1 VDDLVD
7 RLAIRRGQHAI
18 TNNDDRTETMT
29 GTAVVF
35 SGLDWAVVAA
45 YFVVNTAICVWCAL
59 QKEKNTEDYFLA
71 SRSAGWILIGSSIFA
86 SNIGAEH
93 LIGLAGSG
101 ADSGMAFAH
110 WELHSYLVLVLGW
123 VFAPFYLRAKIFTT
137 PEFLEKRYTPATRT
151 VLSGIFLVSYI
162 LTKASVTIFAG
173 AFAIQTILGY
183 QHVNV
188 PLLGETDFFWF
199 AATSLVVVTGIFV
212 ILGGMKSVLWTEAM
226 HVPVLLAG
234 STVLLIVGLGQIG
247 GMDALRAAN
256 PETIHLWRPLSTTAE
271 TQGFPGFL
279 FDPSATPWLGVL
291 LCSPIIGLWYWCTD
305 QYIVQR
311 VLTGKSL
318 RESRRGTIF
327 AAYLKL
333 APLFIFLL
341 PGMIAV
347 ALYKQG
353 APGFETIGDN
363 PQGAFPVLVSSLLP
377 VGLRGLVLA
386 GMLSALMS
394 ALASL
399 FNSTATLFTVDFYK
413 RLRPQSSEKQL
424 VFVGRIATGAVI
436 VLGMLWI
443 PFLQDL
449 GKGQL
454 YTYLQLVQSLLA
466 PSIAAVFMLGIFAH
480 GVTPKSGLVGIIT
493 GFVIGMARLIFQ
505 ALHEVKHVEWPSFI
519 QTLVDI
525 NWLYFSFLLFVFTCA
540 VIFIVSMFTPKA
552 PEAQIAGL
560 TYSSVTKEMTAE
572 DRESFGF
579 WEIFHTV
586 VIVGIILGI
595 YIYFW

>member
-1 VDDLVD
+1 
-7 RLAIRRGQHAI
+7 
-18 TNNDDRTETMT
+18 MT
-29 GTAVVF
+29 GTAVSF
-35 SGLDWAVVAA
+35 SGLDWAVVVL
-45 YFVVNTAICVWCAL
+45 YFIVNTAICVWAAML
-59 QKEKNTEDYFLA
+59 KEKDTTDYFLA
-71 SRSAGWILIGSSIFA
+71 SRQAGWFLIGSSIFA

-101 ADSGMAFAH
+101 AGSGMAFAH
-110 WELHSYLVLVLGW
+110 WELHSYLILVLGW
-123 VFAPFYLRAKIFTT
+123 IFAPFYLRSSVFTT
-137 PEFLEKRYTPATRT
+137 PEFLERRYTPQTRT
-151 VLSGIFLVSYI
+151 FLSLIFLVSYI

-183 QHVNV
+183 QTVHIPAFGDV
-188 PLLGETDFFWF
+188 DFFWF
-199 AATSLVVVTGIFV
+199 AALSLVIVTGVFV

-226 HVPVLLAG
+226 HVPVLLVG
-234 STVLLIVGLGQIG
+234 SAVLLVVGLSKIG
-247 GMDALRAAN
+247 GLDALRAAN
-256 PETIHLWRPLSTTAE
+256 PETIHLWRPLSTTPA

-279 FDPSATPWLGVL
+279 FDPSTTPWLGVL
-291 LCSPIIGLWYWCTD
+291 LASPIIGLWYWCTD

-311 VLTGKSL
+311 VLTARNLK
-318 RESRRGTIF
+318 EARRGTMF
-327 AAYLKL
+327 AGYLKL
-333 APLFIFLL
+333 APVFIFLL

-353 APGFETIGDN
+353 APGFESIGTT

-394 ALASL
+394 SLASL

-413 RLRPQSSEKQL
+413 RLRPQSSEGHL
-424 VFVGRIATGAVI
+424 VFVGRVATGGII

-466 PSIAAVFMLGIFAH
+466 PSIAAVFMAGILSARA
-480 GVTPKSGLVGIIT
+480 TPKSGFVGIAT
-493 GFVIGMARLIFQ
+493 GFAIGMIRLVLQ
-505 ALHEVKHVEWPSFI
+505 ATHEMYHIKWPGIVQDF
-519 QTLVDI
+519 VDI
-525 NWLYFSFLLFVFTCA
+525 NWLYFSFFLFVFTCVLIYVVSA
-540 VIFIVSMFTPKA
+540 VTPKA
-552 PEAQIAGL
+552 TPEQIAGL
-560 TYSSVTKEMTAE
+560 TYRSVTPEQTAE
-572 DRESFGF
+572 ERKSYGF
-579 WEIFHTV
+579 WEIFHTCAILAI
-586 VIVGIILGI
+586 IVGI

>member
-1 VDDLVD
+1 
-7 RLAIRRGQHAI
+7 
-18 TNNDDRTETMT
+18 MT
-29 GTAVVF
+29 GTAVSF
-35 SGLDWAVVAA
+35 GAIDWAIVAL
-45 YFVVNTAICVWCAL
+45 YFVANTAICIWAAL
-59 QKEKNTEDYFLA
+59 KKEKDTTDYFLA
-71 SRSAGWILIGSSIFA
+71 SRSAGWFLIGSSIFA

-101 ADSGMAFAH
+101 ASEGVAFAH

-123 VFAPFYLRAKIFTT
+123 VFAPFYLRANVFTT
-137 PEFLEKRYTPATRT
+137 PEFLERRYTPGTRT
-151 VLSGIFLVSYI
+151 FLSFIFLVSYI

-183 QHVNV
+183 ENVNL
-188 PLLGETDFFWF
+188 PLFGETDFFWF
-199 AATSLVVVTGIFV
+199 SAFFLVIITGVFVV
-212 ILGGMKSVLWTEAM
+212 LGGMKSVLWTEAM
-226 HVPVLLAG
+226 HVPVLLTG
-234 STVLLIVGLGQIG
+234 SAVLLFVGLGEIG
-247 GMDALRAAN
+247 GLDVLKAAN
-256 PETIHLWRPLSTTAE
+256 PETVHLWRPLSTTPE

-279 FDPSATPWLGVL
+279 FDPSNTPWLGVL

-311 VLTGKSL
+311 VLTARNLK
-318 RESRRGTIF
+318 EARRGTIF

-333 APLFIFLL
+333 APVFIFLL

-347 ALYKQG
+347 ALWKQG
-353 APGFETIGDN
+353 APGFEGIGDN
-363 PQGAFPVLVSSLLP
+363 PQSAFPVLVSNLLP

-413 RLRPQSSEKQL
+413 RLRPESTETHL
-424 VFVGRIATGAVI
+424 VTVGRVATVGVI

-466 PSIAAVFMLGIFAH
+466 PSIAAVFMAGIFSSY
-480 GVTPKSGLVGIIT
+480 VTPKSGFYGIVA
-493 GFVIGMARLIFQ
+493 GLLIGM
-505 ALHEVKHVEWPSFI
+505 
-519 QTLVDI
+519 
-525 NWLYFSFLLFVFTCA
+525 Y
-540 VIFIVSMFTPKA
+540 
-552 PEAQIAGL
+552 
-560 TYSSVTKEMTAE
+560 
-572 DRESFGF
+572 
-579 WEIFHTV
+579 
-586 VIVGIILGI
+586 
-595 YIYFW
+595 

>member
-1 VDDLVD
+1 
-7 RLAIRRGQHAI
+7 
-18 TNNDDRTETMT
+18 MT
-29 GTAVVF
+29 GTAVTF
-35 SGLDWAVVAA
+35 SSLDWTIVAL
-45 YFVVNTAICVWCAL
+45 YFVANTAICVWCAL
-59 QKEKNTEDYFLA
+59 MKERDTTDYFLA
-71 SRSAGWILIGSSIFA
+71 SRTAGWFLIGSSIFA

-123 VFAPFYLRAKIFTT
+123 VFAPFYLRANIFTT
-137 PEFLEKRYTPATRT
+137 PEFLERRYTPATRT
-151 VLSGIFLVSYI
+151 VLSLIFFVSYI

-183 QHVNV
+183 QSVQLPV
-188 PLLGETDFFWF
+188 LGEVDFFWF
-199 AATSLVVVTGIFV
+199 AAFSLVTITGVFV

-226 HVPVLLAG
+226 HVPVLLTG
-234 STVLLIVGLGQIG
+234 SIVLLIVGLSQIG
-247 GMDALRAAN
+247 GLDALRAAN
-256 PETIHLWRPLSTTAE
+256 PETIHLWRPLSTTPA
-271 TQGFPGFL
+271 TQGVPGFL
-279 FDPSATPWLGVL
+279 FDPSSTPWLGVL
-291 LCSPIIGLWYWCTD
+291 LTSPIIGLWYWCTD

-311 VLTGKSL
+311 VLTAKDL
-318 RESRRGTIF
+318 REARRGTMF

-333 APLFIFLL
+333 APVFIFLL

-347 ALYKQG
+347 ALFKQG
-353 APGFETIGDN
+353 APGFESIGAN
-363 PQGAFPVLVSSLLP
+363 PQGAFPVLVSNLLP

-413 RLRPQSSEKQL
+413 RLRPQSSERHL
-424 VFVGRIATGAVI
+424 VLVGRLATAVVI
-436 VLGMLWI
+436 LLGMAWI

-466 PSIAAVFMLGIFAH
+466 PSIAAVFMLGIFSR
-480 GVTPKSGLVGIIT
+480 GVTPHSGLIGIVT
-493 GFVIGMARLIFQ
+493 GFVVGMLRLVLQ
-505 ALHEVKHVEWPSFI
+505 ATHEMYHIEWPGLVQAF
-519 QTLVDI
+519 VDI

-540 VIFIVSMFTPKA
+540 LIFAVSAVTKKA
-552 PEAQIAGL
+552 PPEQLAGL
-560 TYSSVTKEMTAE
+560 TYGSVTQEQDAATRA
-572 DRESFGF
+572 SFGF
-579 WEIFHTV
+579 WELFHTG
-586 VIVGIILGI
+586 VILAIIAGI

>member
-1 VDDLVD
+1 
-7 RLAIRRGQHAI
+7 
-18 TNNDDRTETMT
+18 MS
-29 GTAVVF
+29 GTAVTF
-35 SGLDWAVVAA
+35 SSLDWTIVAL
-45 YFVVNTAICVWCAL
+45 YFVANTAICVWCAL
-59 QKEKNTEDYFLA
+59 MKERDTTDYFLA
-71 SRSAGWILIGSSIFA
+71 SRTAGWFLIGSSIFA

-123 VFAPFYLRAKIFTT
+123 VFAPFYLRANIFTT
-137 PEFLEKRYTPATRT
+137 PEFLERRYTPATRT
-151 VLSGIFLVSYI
+151 VLSLIFFVSYI

-183 QHVNV
+183 QSVQLPV
-188 PLLGETDFFWF
+188 LGEVDFFWF
-199 AATSLVVVTGIFV
+199 AAFSLVTVTGIFV

-226 HVPVLLAG
+226 HVPVLLTG
-234 STVLLIVGLGQIG
+234 SIVLLIVGLSQIG
-247 GMDALRAAN
+247 GLDALRTAN
-256 PETIHLWRPLSTTAE
+256 PETIHLWRPLSTTPA

-279 FDPSATPWLGVL
+279 FDPSSTPWLGVL
-291 LCSPIIGLWYWCTD
+291 LTSPIIGLWYWCTD

-311 VLTGKSL
+311 VLTARDL
-318 RESRRGTIF
+318 REARRGTMF

-333 APLFIFLL
+333 APVFIFLL

-347 ALYKQG
+347 ALFKQG
-353 APGFETIGDN
+353 APGFESIGAN
-363 PQGAFPVLVSSLLP
+363 PQGAFPVLVSNLLP

-413 RLRPQSSEKQL
+413 RLRPQSSERHL
-424 VFVGRIATGAVI
+424 VLVGRLATAVVI
-436 VLGMLWI
+436 LLGMAWI

-466 PSIAAVFMLGIFAH
+466 PSIAAVFMLGIFSR
-480 GVTPKSGLVGIIT
+480 GVTPHSGLIGIVT
-493 GFVIGMARLIFQ
+493 GFVVGMLRLVLQ
-505 ALHEVKHVEWPSFI
+505 ATHEMYHIEWPQLVQAF
-519 QTLVDI
+519 VDI
-525 NWLYFSFLLFVFTCA
+525 NWLYFSFLLFVFTCVLIFA
-540 VIFIVSMFTPKA
+540 VSAVTKKA
-552 PEAQIAGL
+552 PPEQLAGL
-560 TYSSVTKEMTAE
+560 TYGSVT
-572 DRESFGF
+572 REQDAATRASFGF
-579 WEIFHTV
+579 WELFHTGV
-586 VIVGIILGI
+586 VLAIIAGI

>member
-1 VDDLVD
+1 
-7 RLAIRRGQHAI
+7 
-18 TNNDDRTETMT
+18 MS
-29 GTAVVF
+29 GTAVNF
-35 SGLDWAVVAA
+35 SAIDWAVVAL
-45 YFVVNTAICVWCAL
+45 YFVANTAICIWAVMA
-59 QKEKNTEDYFLA
+59 KGKNTEDYFLA
-71 SRSAGWILIGSSIFA
+71 SRSAGWFLIGSSIFA

-101 ADSGMAFAH
+101 AQDGMAFAH
-110 WELHSYLVLVLGW
+110 WELHSWLVLVLGW
-123 VFAPFYLRAKIFTT
+123 VFAPFYLRANVFTT
-137 PEFLEKRYTPATRT
+137 PEFLERRYNPSTRT
-151 VLSGIFLVSYI
+151 FLSFIFLVSYI

-173 AFAIQTILGY
+173 AFAIQTILGFETI
-183 QHVNV
+183 QL
-188 PLLGETDFFWF
+188 PLFGETDFFWF
-199 AATSLVVVTGIFV
+199 SAMALVVVTGVFV
-212 ILGGMKSVLWTEAM
+212 IFGGMRSVLWTEAM

-234 STVLLIVGLGQIG
+234 STVLLIVGLHEIG
-247 GMDALRAAN
+247 GLSALKAAN
-256 PETIHLWRPLSTTAE
+256 PDSIHLWRPLSTTPE

-311 VLTGKSL
+311 VLTARGL
-318 RESRRGTIF
+318 QQARRGTIF

-333 APLFIFLL
+333 APVFIFLL

-347 ALYKQG
+347 ALFKAG
-353 APGFETIGDN
+353 TPGFESIGTN
-363 PQGAFPVLVSSLLP
+363 PQGAFPILVANMLP
-377 VGLRGLVLA
+377 EGLRGLVLA

-413 RLRPQSSEKQL
+413 RLRPASSEPHL
-424 VFVGRIATGAVI
+424 VNVGRVATAGII

-443 PFLQDL
+443 PLLQ
-449 GKGQL
+449 GISKYGL
-454 YTYLQLVQSLLA
+454 YGYLQLVQSLLA
-466 PSIAAVFMLGIFAH
+466 PSIAAAFMAGIFSRS
-480 GVTPKSGLVGIIT
+480 VTPKSGLWGLVA
-493 GFVIGMARLIFQ
+493 GFVFGMLRLGLQ
-505 ALHEVKHVEWPSFI
+505 ATHELGGVQFPGFI
-519 QTLVDI
+519 QAYVDM

-540 VIFIVSMFTPKA
+540 VILTVSRFTPPA
-552 PEAQIAGL
+552 SREQLAGL
-560 TYSSVTKEMTAE
+560 TYKSISSQQLAV
-572 DRESFGF
+572 DRESYGF

>member
-1 VDDLVD
+1 
-7 RLAIRRGQHAI
+7 
-18 TNNDDRTETMT
+18 MT
-29 GTAVVF
+29 GTAVSF
-35 SGLDWAVVAA
+35 AALDWVIVGL
-45 YFVVNTAICVWCAL
+45 YFIANTAICVWCAL
-59 QKEKNTEDYFLA
+59 MKEKDTTDYFLA
-71 SRSAGWILIGSSIFA
+71 SRQAGWFLIGSSIFA

-110 WELHSYLVLVLGW
+110 WELHSYLILVLGW

-137 PEFLEKRYTPATRT
+137 PEFLERRYTPATRT
-151 VLSGIFLVSYI
+151 FLSVIFLVSYI

-183 QHVNV
+183 EVVNI
-188 PLLGETDFFWF
+188 PLFGEVDFFWF
-199 AATSLVVVTGIFV
+199 SALSLVIITGVFV

-226 HVPVLLAG
+226 HVPVLLVG
-234 STVLLIVGLGQIG
+234 SSVLLVVGLYQIG
-247 GMDALRAAN
+247 GLDALRTAN
-256 PETIHLWRPLSTTAE
+256 PETIHLWRPLSTTPE

-279 FDPSATPWLGVL
+279 FDPSSTPWLGVL
-291 LCSPIIGLWYWCTD
+291 LTSPIIGLWYWCTD

-311 VLTGKSL
+311 VLTARNLK
-318 RESRRGTIF
+318 EARRGTIF

-333 APLFIFLL
+333 VPVFIFLL

-347 ALYKQG
+347 ALWKQG
-353 APGFETIGDN
+353 APGFGAIETN
-363 PQGAFPVLVSSLLP
+363 PQGAFPILVSNLLP
-377 VGLRGLVLA
+377 VGLKGLVLA

-413 RLRPQSSEKQL
+413 RLRPQSTEGHL
-424 VFVGRIATGAVI
+424 VFVGRMATAGII

-466 PSIAAVFMLGIFAH
+466 PSIAAVFMAGIFFDR
-480 GVTPKSGLVGIIT
+480 VTPKSGLVGIVT
-493 GFVIGMARLIFQ
+493 GFVLGMSRLIFQ
-505 ALHEVKHVEWPSFI
+505 AAHEMYGVQWPGLI
-519 QTLVDI
+519 QDFVDL

-540 VIFIVSMFTPKA
+540 LIFAVSAVTPKA
-552 PEAQIAGL
+552 SPETLAGL
-560 TYSSVTKEMTAE
+560 TYNTVSREQTE
-572 DRESFGF
+572 DERKSYGP
-579 WEIFHTV
+579 WEVFHTV
-586 VIVGIILGI
+586 VVVTIIVAI
-595 YIYFW
+595 YVYFW

>member
-1 VDDLVD
+1 
-7 RLAIRRGQHAI
+7 
-18 TNNDDRTETMT
+18 MS
-29 GTAVVF
+29 GTAVTF
-35 SGLDWAVVAA
+35 SSLDWTIVAL
-45 YFVVNTAICVWCAL
+45 YFVANTAICVWCAL
-59 QKEKNTEDYFLA
+59 MKERDTTDYFLA
-71 SRSAGWILIGSSIFA
+71 SRTAGWFLIGSSIFA

-123 VFAPFYLRAKIFTT
+123 VFAPFYLRANIFTT
-137 PEFLEKRYTPATRT
+137 PEFLERRYTPATRT
-151 VLSGIFLVSYI
+151 VLSLIFFVSYI

-183 QHVNV
+183 QSVQLPV
-188 PLLGETDFFWF
+188 LGAVDFFWF
-199 AATSLVVVTGIFV
+199 AAFSLVTVTGIFV

-226 HVPVLLAG
+226 HVPVLLTG
-234 STVLLIVGLGQIG
+234 SIVLLIVGLSQIG
-247 GMDALRAAN
+247 GLDALRSAN
-256 PETIHLWRPLSTTAE
+256 PETIHLWRPLSTTPA

-279 FDPSATPWLGVL
+279 FDPSSTPWLGVL
-291 LCSPIIGLWYWCTD
+291 LTSPIIGLWYWCTD

-311 VLTGKSL
+311 VLTARDL
-318 RESRRGTIF
+318 REARRGTMF

-333 APLFIFLL
+333 APVFIFLL

-347 ALYKQG
+347 ALFKQG
-353 APGFETIGDN
+353 APGFESIGAN
-363 PQGAFPVLVSSLLP
+363 PQGAFPVLVSNLLP

-413 RLRPQSSEKQL
+413 RLRPQSSERHL
-424 VFVGRIATGAVI
+424 VLVGRLATAVVI
-436 VLGMLWI
+436 LLGMAWI

-466 PSIAAVFMLGIFAH
+466 PSIAAVFMLGIFSR
-480 GVTPKSGLVGIIT
+480 GVTPHSGLIGIVT
-493 GFVIGMARLIFQ
+493 GFVVGMLRLVLQ
-505 ALHEVKHVEWPSFI
+505 ATHEMYHIEWPQLVQAF
-519 QTLVDI
+519 VDI
-525 NWLYFSFLLFVFTCA
+525 NWLYFSFLLFVFTCVLIFA
-540 VIFIVSMFTPKA
+540 VSAVTKKA
-552 PEAQIAGL
+552 PPEQLAGL
-560 TYSSVTKEMTAE
+560 TYGSVT
-572 DRESFGF
+572 REQDAATRASFGF
-579 WEIFHTV
+579 WELFHTGV
-586 VIVGIILGI
+586 VLAIIAGI

>member
-1 VDDLVD
+1 
-7 RLAIRRGQHAI
+7 
-18 TNNDDRTETMT
+18 MT
-29 GTAVVF
+29 GTAVSF
-35 SGLDWAVVAA
+35 SGLDWAVVAL
-45 YFVVNTAICVWCAL
+45 YFVVNTAICVWCAM

-101 ADSGMAFAH
+101 ADSGVAFAH

-123 VFAPFYLRAKIFTT
+123 IFAPFYLRARIFTT

-151 VLSGIFLVSYI
+151 VLSVIFLVSYI

-183 QHVNV
+183 QYVDLPV
-188 PLLGETDFFWF
+188 LGQTDFFWF
-199 AATSLVVVTGIFV
+199 AAFSLVIITGVFVV
-212 ILGGMKSVLWTEAM
+212 LGGMKSVLYTEAM

-234 STVLLIVGLGQIG
+234 STVLLFVGLDAIG
-247 GMDALRAAN
+247 GMSALREAN
-256 PETIHLWRPLSTTAE
+256 PDTIHLWRPLSTTPE

-279 FDPSATPWLGVL
+279 FDPSSTPWLGVL

-318 RESRRGTIF
+318 KESRRGTIF

-333 APLFIFLL
+333 TPLFIFLL

-413 RLRPQSSEKQL
+413 RLRPQSTEKHL
-424 VFVGRIATGAVI
+424 VNVGRIATAGVI

-466 PSIAAVFMLGIFAH
+466 PSIAAVFMLGIFSN
-480 GVTPKSGLVGIIT
+480 GVTPKSGLIGIVT
-493 GFVIGMARLIFQ
+493 GFVLGMLRLIFQ
-505 ALHEVKHVEWPSFI
+505 ATHEMYGIEWPGFI

-525 NWLYFSFLLFVFTCA
+525 NWLYFSFMLFVFTCV
-540 VIFIVSMFTPKA
+540 VIFAVSAVTPKA
-552 PEAQIAGL
+552 APEQIAGI
-560 TYSSVTKEMTAE
+560 TYNTATAE
-572 DRESFGF
+572 QIAEEKDGYGF

-586 VIVGIILGI
+586 VILVIIASI